1 MNLTRATWEDT
12 RMFALVMN
20 HSNVDSL
27 SSPSDCSGPNLTQSC
42 FWYTQAA
49 SIQSCYNEPATLMS
63 NPEKRVIFG
72 ERKFSG
78 TAYFSVINGTP
89 YTMRL
94 LKAESSSAIQVL
106 VQFGGRNNHRGS
118 GEVVYELVGSQDRT
132 FKFRAYI
139 DPQPRPYGSLHVMDV
154 VHTDLPTQDVS
165 NGDTIKLRFPG
176 PGVRGRAM
184 QWALVGSDLDGYW
197 TSQNPPVAWMQAS
210 RYVIG
215 DRKLKHVCMPGS
227 HNAGMSTI
235 NGRTTFVTPSNA
247 QNQILDIYQQLVRG
261 SRWLDIRPCV
271 GNSSNYMLCHYS
283 NRFGANGISLN
294 DAISQINL
302 FMTEFP
308 GELIL
313 IDLNADSAYDTSR
326 GYSRLTSSQWDYVIS
341 HFQNI
346 EQPCRTAGNLS
357 ETTMDTFIG
366 DGKGCVATLKRSP
379 IPQTNESFH
388 GIYNENALPRL
399 NVWSNTGSHTEM
411 AIDQVRNLQ
420 MHRAIGHESD
430 PSTQD
435 TFHILSWFIKP
446 PPLTFRRAWRYKQ
459 IVNHAGEALS
469 TLSSFGISEFS
480 PYSFPNVL
488 YVDALGMPH
497 GGVAAGAFAARDQK
511 FEASTP
517 HMAAM
522 AMAINYAIVSRNCYV
537 GGHQI
542 SQIWRPM
549 PDVLEMPGLEG
560 ASETQGVQEVQEA
573 QELPE
578 IPDVQQTQDAQG
590 SEEAQEVLEVSEI
603 RVIQQVQ
610 EAPEIQ
616 EMQQTQDAQES
627 QVTRTQ
633 EGQNDLEMQEF
644 QQVHE
649 AQDIQEPQ
657 EAPEI
662 QEILQ
667 TQDAQD
673 SQRVQEVQEVHET
686 QDFQGFQEAQEAQEF
701 QEFQEF
707 QEAQEIPEVEKFQQP
722 HEAQDVQEIPETQQ
736 IQNTQGLQ
744 EAQDILEILEAQDTQ
759 VQEALE
765 TQEVQ
770 HTQDVQEF
778 QEIQEAQEFSE
789 VQDFQQVHEAQEA
802 QGTQEAPEMQE
813 IQHTQDSQEEVSGIQ
828 EFQKFQ
834 EVQEVQDAQDAQD
847 SLEVQEIQEFQE
859 FQEVAVTLDASE
871 ESEVSSLSEKP
882 TAFDAS
888 NESNVLEI
896 SPALDESAVPDTS
909 VVPLPLVSGVLDIPE
924 V

>member
-1 MNLTRATWEDT
+1 MNLILLLATALWTAPPIRVHAFEEVRPVFHSVYNTTMNLTRATWEDT
-12 RMFALVMN
+12 RMLALVMN
-20 HSNVDSL
+20 HSTVDSL
-27 SSPSDCSGPNLTQSC
+27 SSPSDCRGPNLTQSC

-49 SIQSCYNEPATLMS
+49 AIQSCYNEPATPMS

-165 NGDTIKLRFPG
+165 NGDTIKLKFPG

-210 RYVIG
+210 RYIIG

-235 NGRTTFVTPSNA
+235 NSRTTFVTPSNA

-302 FMTEFP
+302 FMAEFP

-346 EQPCRTAGNLS
+346 EQPCRIAGNLS
-357 ETTMDTFIG
+357 ETTMDAFIG

-379 IPQTNESFH
+379 IPQTNESFY
-388 GIYNENALPRL
+388 GIYNENALPRF
-399 NVWSNTGSHTEM
+399 NIWSNTGSHTEM
-411 AIDQVRNLQ
+411 AIDQVRKLQ
-420 MHRAIGHESD
+420 THRAIGHESD

-435 TFHILSWFIKP
+435 TFHVLSWFITP
-446 PPLTFRRAWRYKQ
+446 PPLTYRRAWRYKQ

-469 TLSSFGISEFS
+469 TLSSFGMSEFS

-497 GGVAAGAFAARDQK
+497 GGLAAGAFASRDQK

-542 SQIWRPM
+542 SQGWQTM
-549 PDVLEMPGLEG
+549 PDVLETLSLGG
-560 ASETQGVQEVQEA
+560 ASETQGVQEV
-573 QELPE
+573 PE
-578 IPDVQQTQDAQG
+578 IQDVQQTQDAQ
-590 SEEAQEVLEVSEI
+590 E
-603 RVIQQVQ
+603 
-610 EAPEIQ
+610 P
-616 EMQQTQDAQES
+616 QES
-627 QVTRTQ
+627 Q
-633 EGQNDLEMQEF
+633 EGQNALEMQEF

-649 AQDIQEPQ
+649 AQDIQE
-657 EAPEI
+657 
-662 QEILQ
+662 
-667 TQDAQD
+667 
-673 SQRVQEVQEVHET
+673 
-686 QDFQGFQEAQEAQEF
+686 
-701 QEFQEF
+701 
-707 QEAQEIPEVEKFQQP
+707 
-722 HEAQDVQEIPETQQ
+722 
-736 IQNTQGLQ
+736 
-744 EAQDILEILEAQDTQ
+744 
-759 VQEALE
+759 
-765 TQEVQ
+765 
-770 HTQDVQEF
+770 
-778 QEIQEAQEFSE
+778 
-789 VQDFQQVHEAQEA
+789 
-802 QGTQEAPEMQE
+802 TQEAPEMQE
-813 IQHTQDSQEEVSGIQ
+813 IQQTQDSQE
-828 EFQKFQ
+828 
-834 EVQEVQDAQDAQD
+834 VQGTQGAPGTQDAG
-847 SLEVQEIQEFQE
+847 
-859 FQEVAVTLDASE
+859 T
-871 ESEVSSLSEKP
+871 
-882 TAFDAS
+882 
-888 NESNVLEI
+888 
-896 SPALDESAVPDTS
+896 
-909 VVPLPLVSGVLDIPE
+909 
-924 V
+924 